1 MSSSSKK
8 ALGRGL
14 GAIFEDVEDAYNR
27 EFISSSSPDLVR
39 EIDVNRISPNPY
51 QPRKYFNEAAIK
63 ELSESIKKHGLLQ
76 PIIVVEKDDNYMLLA
91 GERRFRATK
100 EAGFGTI
107 RAIVADI
114 ESENLRELALIE
126 NIQREDLNP
135 IELAI
140 AYKELIEEYNI
151 TQEGLSEIIKKS
163 RTQITNT
170 LRLLSLTK
178 KTQDLIIASKIS
190 QGHAKVVVG
199 LEPKDEETIINTI
212 LGQKLSVRETEN
224 LVKKLKAGE
233 QISDTPKKELIKSSF
248 DFQELEKTLHSFGL
262 KTKIK
267 DRSIT
272 IEFKNNALIEEFL
285 EKIKK

>member
-1 MSSSSKK
+1 MSKK

-14 GAIFEDVEDAYNR
+14 GAIFDDVEDAYKQGV
-27 EFISSSSPDLVR
+27 ESSQDLVR
-39 EIDVNRISPNPY
+39 EIDVSRISPNPY
-51 QPRKYFNEAAIK
+51 QPRKYFNEEAIK
-63 ELSESIKKHGLLQ
+63 ELSESILKHGLLQ
-76 PIIVVEKDDNYMLLA
+76 PIIVVEKDDDYMLLA

-100 EAGFGTI
+100 EAGLNTI

-170 LRLLSLTK
+170 LRLLSLTE
-178 KTQDLIIASKIS
+178 KTKLLVVEGKLS
-190 QGHAKVVVG
+190 QGHAKVIVG
-199 LEPKDEETIINTI
+199 LSPKDEQTVVNTI
-212 LGQKLSVRETEN
+212 LGQKLSVRETEQ
-224 LVKKLKAGE
+224 LVKKLKSTGNT
-233 QISDTPKKELIKSSF
+233 IPNKIKNSTAESLEFSS
-248 DFQELEKTLHSFGL
+248 LEKRLNSFGL

-267 DRSIT
+267 SRTIS
-272 IEFKNNALIEEFL
+272 IEFKDSEAINQFL
-285 EKIKK
+285 DKIQ

>member
-1 MSSSSKK
+1 MSGKK

-14 GAIFEDVEDAYNR
+14 GAIFEDVEDAYNQDLN
-27 EFISSSSPDLVR
+27 SAQDLVR

-51 QPRKYFNEAAIK
+51 QPRKYFNETAIK

-100 EAGFGTI
+100 AAGLKTI

-140 AYKELIEEYNI
+140 AYKELIEEYSI

-170 LRLLSLTK
+170 LRLLSLTE
-178 KTQDLIIASKIS
+178 KTKDLVVHGKLS
-190 QGHAKVVVG
+190 QGHAKVIVG
-199 LEPKDEETIINTI
+199 LSTSDEETVVNTI
-212 LGQKLSVRETEN
+212 LGQKLSVRETEL
-224 LVKKLKAGE
+224 LVKKIKN
-233 QISDTPKKELIKSSF
+233 SDRHSDAEKKTPVIN
-248 DFQELEKTLHSFGL
+248 DLEFNNLAEKLHGFGL

-267 DRSIT
+267 ARSIT
-272 IEFKNNALIEEFL
+272 IEFENSESINQFI
-285 EKIKK
+285 EKIR

>member
-1 MSSSSKK
+1 MATKN

-14 GAIFEDVEDAYNR
+14 GAIFEDVEDAYNK
-27 EFISSSSPDLVR
+27 EISNNSSQDLVR
-39 EIDVNRISPNPY
+39 EINVSRISPNPY
-51 QPRKYFNEAAIK
+51 QPRKYFNEDAIK

-76 PIIVVEKDDNYMLLA
+76 PIIVIKKDDDYMLLA

-100 EAGFGTI
+100 EAGFETI

-140 AYKELIEEYNI
+140 AYRELIEEYNI

-170 LRLLSLTK
+170 LRLLSLTD
-178 KTQDLIIASKIS
+178 KTKDLVIEGRLS
-190 QGHAKVVVG
+190 QGHAKVMVG
-199 LEPKDEETIINTI
+199 LEPQDERTVVNTI
-212 LGQKLSVRETEN
+212 LGQKLSVRETEQ
-224 LVKKLKAGE
+224 LVKKLKFYK
-233 QISDTPKKELIKSSF
+233 QKSDNQKKPNIKESLEF
-248 DFQELEKTLHSFGL
+248 TLLEKKLNSFGL
-262 KTKIK
+262 KTKTK
-267 DRSIT
+267 AHAIT
-272 IEFKNNALIEEFL
+272 IEFNNSESINHFL
-285 EKIKK
+285 EKIK

>member
-1 MSSSSKK
+1 MAAKK

-14 GAIFEDVEDAYNR
+14 GAIFDDVEDAYSK
-27 EFISSSSPDLVR
+27 EMADSKDLIR
-39 EIDVNRISPNPY
+39 EIDVDRISPNPY
-51 QPRKYFNEAAIK
+51 QPRKYFNEKAIK

-76 PIIVVEKDDNYMLLA
+76 PIIVVEKDDDYMLLA

-100 EAGFGTI
+100 EAGLETI

-170 LRLLSLTK
+170 LRLLSLTE
-178 KTQDLIIASKIS
+178 KTKNLVVEGKIS
-190 QGHAKVVVG
+190 QGHAKVIVG
-199 LEPKDEETIINTI
+199 LDEQDEQTVVNTI
-212 LGQKLSVRETEN
+212 LGQKLSVRETEQ
-224 LVKKLKAGE
+224 LVKKIKLSE
-233 QISDTPKKELIKSSF
+233 QKSDNQKKIPLNDNFEFSA
-248 DFQELEKTLHSFGL
+248 LEKKLNSFGL
-262 KTKIK
+262 KIKTKAN
-267 DRSIT
+267 SIT
-272 IEFKNNALIEEFL
+272 IKFENSESIEQFL
-285 EKIKK
+285 EKIK

>member
-1 MSSSSKK
+1 MAKK

-14 GAIFEDVEDAYNR
+14 GAIFDDVEDAYSKDLG
-27 EFISSSSPDLVR
+27 SSQDSVK
-39 EIDVNRISPNPY
+39 EIDVTRISPNPY
-51 QPRKYFNEAAIK
+51 QPRKYFNENAIK

-76 PIIVVEKDDNYMLLA
+76 PIIVVKKDDDYMLLA

-100 EAGFGTI
+100 EAGLETI

-151 TQEGLSEIIKKS
+151 TQEGLSDMIKKS

-170 LRLLSLTK
+170 LRLLSLTE
-178 KTQDLIIASKIS
+178 KTKNLVVEGKIS
-190 QGHAKVVVG
+190 QGHAKVIVG
-199 LEPKDEETIINTI
+199 LEAQDEQTVVNTI
-212 LGQKLSVRETEN
+212 LGQKLSVRETEQ
-224 LVKKLKAGE
+224 LVKKLKFSE
-233 QISDTPKKELIKSSF
+233 QNSDNKRKVIPDTSLEFSLLKKKLN
-248 DFQELEKTLHSFGL
+248 SFGL
-262 KTKIK
+262 KTKTK
-267 DRSIT
+267 AHSIT
-272 IEFKNNALIEEFL
+272 IEFENSESIDQFL
-285 EKIKK
+285 EKIK

>member
-1 MSSSSKK
+1 MGPKK

-14 GAIFEDVEDAYNR
+14 GAIFEDVEDAYSKDIN
-27 EFISSSSPDLVR
+27 SAQDLVR
-39 EIDVNRISPNPY
+39 EIELDRISPNPY

-76 PIIVVEKDDNYMLLA
+76 PIIVVEKDNNYMLLA

-100 EAGFGTI
+100 EAGFTSI

-114 ESENLRELALIE
+114 ESENLRELAIIE

-170 LRLLSLTK
+170 LRLLSLSE
-178 KTQDLIIASKIS
+178 KTQELIISGKLS
-190 QGHAKVVVG
+190 QGHAKVIVG
-199 LEPKDEETIINTI
+199 LENQDEETIVNTI
-212 LGQKLSVRETEN
+212 LGQKLSVRETEH

-233 QISDTPKKELIKSSF
+233 QISDTKKKENKNQALEFSS
-248 DFQELEKTLHSFGL
+248 LEKVLHNFGL
-262 KTKIK
+262 KTKVK
-267 DRSIT
+267 GKSIT
-272 IEFKNNALIEEFL
+272 IEFENSTSIDNFL
-285 EKIKK
+285 EKIKN

>member
-267 DRSIT
+267 DWSIT

>member
-1 MSSSSKK
+1 MGSKK

-14 GAIFEDVEDAYNR
+14 GAIFDDVEDAYKQGVENSQDLIR
-27 EFISSSSPDLVR
+27 DINVTRISS
-39 EIDVNRISPNPY
+39 NPY
-51 QPRKYFNEAAIK
+51 QPRKYFNEKAIK
-63 ELSESIKKHGLLQ
+63 ELSESILKHGLLQ
-76 PIIVVEKDDNYMLLA
+76 PIIVVEKDDDYMLLA

-100 EAGFGTI
+100 EAGLKTI

-170 LRLLSLTK
+170 LRLLVLTQITK
-178 KTQDLIIASKIS
+178 DLVIEGKLS
-190 QGHAKVVVG
+190 QGHAKVIVG
-199 LEPKDEETIINTI
+199 LDEEDEQTVVNTI
-212 LGQKLSVRETEN
+212 LGQKLSVRETEQ
-224 LVKKLKAGE
+224 LVKKIKAHE
-233 QISDTPKKELIKSSF
+233 PKSSIQKATVVKEKLEF
-248 DFQELEKTLHSFGL
+248 TQLEKRLNDFGL

-267 DRSIT
+267 ASAIT
-272 IEFKNNALIEEFL
+272 IEFKNSESIIHFL
-285 EKIKK
+285 ERIQ

>member
-1 MSSSSKK
+1 MGSKK

-14 GAIFEDVEDAYNR
+14 GAIFDDVEDAYKQGVENSQDLIR
-27 EFISSSSPDLVR
+27 DINVTRISS
-39 EIDVNRISPNPY
+39 NPY
-51 QPRKYFNEAAIK
+51 QPRKYFNEKAIK
-63 ELSESIKKHGLLQ
+63 ELSESILKHGLLQ
-76 PIIVVEKDDNYMLLA
+76 PIIVVEKDDDYMLLA

-100 EAGFGTI
+100 EAGLKTI

-170 LRLLSLTK
+170 LRLLVLTQITK
-178 KTQDLIIASKIS
+178 DLVIEGKLS
-190 QGHAKVVVG
+190 QGHAKVIVG
-199 LEPKDEETIINTI
+199 LDEEDEQTVVNTI
-212 LGQKLSVRETEN
+212 LGQKLSVRETEQ
-224 LVKKLKAGE
+224 LVKKIKAHE
-233 QISDTPKKELIKSSF
+233 PKSSIQKSTVVKEKLEF
-248 DFQELEKTLHSFGL
+248 TQLEKRLNDFGL

-267 DRSIT
+267 ASAIT
-272 IEFKNNALIEEFL
+272 IEFKNSESIIHFL
-285 EKIKK
+285 ERIQ